1 MKKTPGMRKSS
12 SAKSGKGI
20 QIVAHILG
28 GVCSHI
34 TVHGKKVK
42 IEAFIM
48 DHDDAKHEPIE
59 ESLRRNL
66 TPLGSTKYEKSSAED
81 HIRAIYRDD
90 YQYTEP
96 QPETGKRR
104 K

>member
-1 MKKTPGMRKSS
+1 MRKSS
-12 SAKSGKGI
+12 SAKNGKV
-20 QIVAHILG
+20 QVVAHILG

-42 IEAFIM
+42 FEAFVM

-66 TPLGSTKYEKSSAED
+66 TPMGSTKYEKGSAEE
-81 HIRAIYRDD
+81 HIRSIYRDD

-96 QPETGKRR
+96 LPETGKRR